1 MSTELEIKYL
11 KAYKKLGATLIERGQ
26 WFLRKAFNVKV
37 LKRTTKIDIINLLV
51 GKGFFLNK
59 MRFTDFWY
67 DVISLD
73 VMKEIIKYSWV
84 DKKEYVAETF
94 DCDDFA
100 LAFRGHVSETYGINS
115 IALAKHIKVV
125 TDTGKEMWHRAVVFL
140 AVDNGIMN
148 AYLLETQNDKLIKL
162 NKNEEIRLGK
172 WTYKLSEIEF

>member
-1 MSTELEIKYL
+1 MSAQRDL
-11 KAYKKLGATLIERGQ
+11 YKKLGSQLIEKGQ
-26 WFLRKAFNVKV
+26 WFLKKAFNVKV
-37 LKRTTKIDIINLLV
+37 EDRSNKIDIINLLV
-51 GKGFFLNK
+51 SKGFFLNK
-59 MRFTDFWY
+59 MRFADFWY

-84 DKKEYVAETF
+84 DKKAYVAETF

-140 AVDNGIMN
+140 AVENGVTD
-148 AYLLETQNDKLIKL
+148 AYLLETQSDLLIRL
-162 NKNEEIRLGK
+162 RKNEKIHLGK
-172 WTYKLSEIEF
+172 WTYELSEIEF

>member
-1 MSTELEIKYL
+1 MSAQRDL
-11 KAYKKLGATLIERGQ
+11 YKKLGSQLIEKGQ
-26 WFLRKAFNVKV
+26 WFLKKAFNVKV
-37 LKRTTKIDIINLLV
+37 EDRSNKIDIINLLV
-51 GKGFFLNK
+51 SKGFLIEK
-59 MRFTDFWY
+59 MRFADFWY

-84 DKKEYVAETF
+84 DKKAYVAETF

-115 IALAKHIKVV
+115 VALAKGIKVT

-162 NKNEEIRLGK
+162 NKNEEIRLGS